1 MKGFV
6 LNTIFCRLYKAVC
19 DHFTSVSC
27 KNHVYR
33 MGHSRCVWLNFYLLR
48 WSKLEKSKFGCSRWH
63 YYKMPIFYCAALN
76 QKVFCVQITPRILS
90 PADLGMGKE
99 QKRKFFRKKRPPNGI
114 MKKKVSKVKTTR
126 WIWFFQSIFS
136 INWVTRKYENI
147 FAQKMH
153 SVTTRV
159 AVFLVKIGK

>member
-27 KNHVYR
+27 KNHVYL

-48 WSKLEKSKFGCSRWH
+48 CIKLEKSKFGCSRWH

-76 QKVFCVQITPRILS
+76 QKVFSVQITPRILS

-99 QKRKFFRKKRPPNGI
+99 QKREVFRKKANPKWNNEE
-114 MKKKVSKVKTTR
+114 KSVKGKNNK
-126 WIWFFQSIFS
+126 INYILPKYFQ
-136 INWVTRKYENI
+136 
-147 FAQKMH
+147 
-153 SVTTRV
+153 
-159 AVFLVKIGK
+159 